1 MTCPTNHIKI
11 RIGPGTYYAVD
22 PSGKLMKGVTVF
34 VVDEKNDW
42 IKFTITPND
51 ESWAGWVNK
60 KYLK

>member
-1 MTCPTNHIKI
+1 MTCTTDDINI

-22 PSGKLMKGVTVF
+22 PIGKLMKGVTVF

-51 ESWAGWVNK
+51 ESWSGWVDK